1 MDFLKSVL
9 ETIFVVGNI
18 FIALLFF
25 IVLVSVTSAFL
36 YLFITGITGDGMDK
50 EGENWEKI
58 SLCEMCGEPMP
69 KGEEMFKYHGYS
81 GPCPKPPLRNEK
93 KYTLT
98 DEQVAL
104 AKSHIQNYENGNHS
118 GLLEETAELLMEI
131 MNNNE

>member
-9 ETIFVVGNI
+9 ETIFIVGNI
-18 FIALLFF
+18 FIAVLFF
-25 IVLVSVTSAFL
+25 IVLTSLVSAFL
-36 YLFITGITGDGMDK
+36 YLFITGVTGGGMDK
-50 EGENWEKI
+50 EGEYFEKT

-81 GPCPKPPLRNEK
+81 GPCPKPPPRNEK

-104 AKSHIQNYENGNHS
+104 AKSHIQNYESGNHS

-131 MNNNE
+131 VNNNE